1 MSPRVFASYFTRSPA
16 DLLLG
21 PVPYLRVPRTSCS
34 GATALRVSALGACS
48 DLPRMGDRM
57 SGLTGVYPAKFWIR
71 VARYAGWMLAKRR
84 ANDYAYY
91 HALAVEYWELR
102 LNVEDV

>member
-1 MSPRVFASYFTRSPA
+1 MSPRFFAPCPTRSPA
-16 DLLLG
+16 DLLLR
-21 PVPYLRVPRTSCS
+21 PLSHLRVPRTRGG
-34 GATALRVSALGACS
+34 GAAALRVSALGACGN
-48 DLPRMGDRM
+48 LPRMGDRM
-57 SGLTGVYPAKFWIR
+57 SGLTGVYPAKFWITT
-71 VARYAGWMLAKRR
+71 ARHAGWMLAKRR